1 MKNKKKIP
9 LRKCVVSQEM
19 RPKKELFRIVRT
31 PEGEVSLDPTGKKS
45 GRGAYVAKNEEVIQ
59 LAKKR
64 NTLNK
69 HLNVEVDALIYE
81 EMLKQLAREKLKS
94 NDA

>member
-1 MKNKKKIP
+1 MKNNKKIP

-31 PEGEVSLDPTGKKS
+31 PEGEVFLDQTGKKS
-45 GRGAYVAKNEEVIQ
+45 GRGAYVAKDEEVIR

-64 NTLNK
+64 NALNK
-69 HLNVEVDALIYE
+69 HLNVEIDECIYE
-81 EMLKQLAREKLKS
+81 EMLKQLAREKLQS